1 MYVQRT
7 ECFKLPAGEN
17 GLKCVWGALSES
29 RQNLGHIIQ
38 GNHIGTVFKRNC
50 LIRRYALKNM
60 DLNKTEESL
69 IYRFLSLKRRPS
81 MASIMR
87 LVNCRL
93 EELALPK
100 VSYRRL
106 VRVIRSFEQELQPR
120 LGVRKGQKL

>member
-1 MYVQRT
+1 
-7 ECFKLPAGEN
+7 
-17 GLKCVWGALSES
+17 
-29 RQNLGHIIQ
+29 
-38 GNHIGTVFKRNC
+38 
-50 LIRRYALKNM
+50 LKNM